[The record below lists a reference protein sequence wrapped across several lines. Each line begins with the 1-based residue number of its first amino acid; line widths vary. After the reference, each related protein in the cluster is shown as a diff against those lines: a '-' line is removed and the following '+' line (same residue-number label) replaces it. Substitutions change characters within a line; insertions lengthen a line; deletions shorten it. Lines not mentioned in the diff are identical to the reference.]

1 MSSTDAIKLQELMLL
16 VDERMNT
23 ARVAGTADKSKSEVY
38 YKISEYEQDLKSMA
52 TQGKEEAREFTR
64 NRICFILAELKE
76 LIHRDNIDDIL
87 RQYPVNYYKNIYS
100 GDEEYPRK
108 PIDEEI
114 EEYFQKYSVNQ
125 YDSFDRKLQKL
136 AQICYQELYGYS
148 ILDELVFESDFNE
161 VACNRYD
168 YIWIQYKGIKRRIP
182 NPQFK
187 FSSEEYYSRIVEN
200 RLAASSREEM
210 NAGEPI
216 IYATLLNGFR
226 VTAARPPLS
235 RYFIVSIRL
244 FVYKTVSQGKK
255 NNFFGRKS
263 IQELSRG
270 NSKKVTSRGDK
281 IYDVLELLIRK
292 GRRNIAIIGE
302 QGAGKTTA
310 ADELVIKNLDDD
322 LSIGLAENIHE
333 LNISGK
339 YPEKNVIEFQYGKDF
354 TPAQILE
361 MFFRFNRDIIILG
374 EVRSH
379 LEAFEM
385 IKAMVRQARGS
396 LFTFHSSGVRRMIHD
411 LRQLLMQTGYYT
423 DYREAQ
429 FDIAD
434 AVDLV
439 LHVKLDRDT
448 GRRYIAKVSEI
459 VALEAEMSYAVRD
472 LFSYERERDKY
483 LVNRE
488 GVSSPMIES
497 CLEYEMNRA
506 EAEQLK
512 VLFVIGEGE
521 EGLYEYM

>member
-1 MSSTDAIKLQELMLL
+1 MNSMDKVGLQELMLL
-16 VDERMNT
+16 VDERMCSG
-23 ARVAGTADKSKSEVY
+23 RSSGSGDKNKAEMY
-38 YKISEYEQDLKSMA
+38 LRISEYEQELKMLA
-52 TQGKEEAREFTR
+52 TQGKEEAREYTR
-64 NRICFILAELKE
+64 NRICFILAGLQD
-76 LIHRDNIDDIL
+76 IIRPDTIDGIL
-87 RQYPVNYYKNIYS
+87 LQYPINYFKNVYS
-100 GDEEYPRK
+100 GDEDYLKK

-114 EEYFQKYSVNQ
+114 EEYFHKYSVNV

-148 ILDELVFESDFNE
+148 ILDELVFESEFNE

-168 YIWIQYKGIKRRIP
+168 YVWIQYKGIKRRIP

-187 FSSEEYYSRIVEN
+187 FSSDEYYGRIIEN
-200 RLAASSREEM
+200 RLAATSQEEM

-244 FVYKTVSQGKK
+244 FVYKAASSAQR
-255 NNFFGRKS
+255 NNFFGQKKTLRAKPGNHR
-263 IQELSRG
+263 IQDAS
-270 NSKKVTSRGDK
+270 GDK
-281 IYDVLELLIRK
+281 IYQVLSLLIRK
-292 GRRNIAIIGE
+292 GRRNVAIIGE

-310 ADELVIKNLDDD
+310 ADELVVKNLDDD

-333 LNISGK
+333 LNIAGK
-339 YPEKNVIEFQYGKDF
+339 YPGKNVIEFQYGKDF
-354 TPAQILE
+354 TPAQIIE
-361 MFFRFNRDIIILG
+361 MFFRFNRDILVLG

-396 LFTFHSSGVRRMIHD
+396 LFTFHSSSVRRMIHD
-411 LRQLLMQTGYYT
+411 LRQLLMQTGHYT

-448 GRRYIAKVSEI
+448 GRRYISRVSEV
-459 VALEAEMSYAVRD
+459 VAQEEEMSYRVND
-472 LFSYERERDKY
+472 LFCFDREKDTY
-483 LVNRE
+483 LVNRS
-488 GVSSPMIES
+488 GVSPQMIES
-497 CLEYEMNRA
+497 CLEYEA
-506 EAEQLK
+506 TPADVH
-512 VLFVIGEGE
+512 VLGELFTIGEE
-521 EGLYEYM
+521 EKSRYEYM